1 MQKGAGLLHE
11 RLETRKLIIPTLS
24 RVVSMKNCSVP
35 GLPGLAVLFLQVRQ
49 MIVGTGVDIAEVA
62 RITGAVD
69 RFGERFLKRV
79 FTPEE
84 IRYST
89 SKANAAERLAAR
101 FAAKEA
107 AMKAIG
113 TGLRHGVT
121 WQDVEVVRQPG
132 GRPGLRLTGKAA
144 DFAAALG
151 CKKIHLSLSHTVEHA
166 IAHVILAGD

>member
-1 MQKGAGLLHE
+1 
-11 RLETRKLIIPTLS
+11 
-24 RVVSMKNCSVP
+24 
-35 GLPGLAVLFLQVRQ
+35 

-62 RITGAVD
+62 RIRDAVS

-84 IRYST
+84 IHYCT
-89 SKANAAERLAAR
+89 SKANSEERLAAR

-121 WQDVEVVRQPG
+121 WQDVEVVRQLG
-132 GRPGLRLTGKAA
+132 GRPGLRLSGKAA
-144 DFAAALG
+144 EFAAALG
-151 CKKIHLSLSHTVEHA
+151 CQRIHLSLSHTEDQA
-166 IAHVILAGD
+166 IAHVILEGD